1 MEEKKPGI
9 RRLASGASFDNSAVL
24 SRRFQIE
31 DLLEQDGH
39 GVTFEALDRESGKT
53 VVLRRYFPFGRDGGG
68 LSPIQ
73 AQDYEALLTQLA
85 EVRHDGMRS
94 LVAGGCDPQDGMPFL
109 VSERVAGPALADALR
124 QGPVAAAS
132 VIALLDRALEVSA
145 LVSETLGMQ
154 AVWVETAPSAI
165 VVSEDDPER
174 GFTFWISPLNWLH
187 EADTHPGLSP
197 VLELLRAVA
206 AKPAPGDDVRLITGL
221 KRWETWLAANLSASP
236 AEARRT
242 FKATV
247 LSPARPAGPQARPVA
262 PAPANAAP
270 APAKVAPAVAAA
282 PTKPSPVTNNPAA
295 PANPL
300 AKPSPLARAVAADPP
315 VRKKSNPFLPWLAAL
330 VLLLCAAA
338 VAYRLWQ
345 RNESLKVQP
354 TQNDDADREEARR
367 AADKAIYG
375 DKK

>member
-1 MEEKKPGI
+1 M
-9 RRLASGASFDNSAVL
+9 
-24 SRRFQIE
+24 
-31 DLLEQDGH
+31 
-39 GVTFEALDRESGKT
+39 TFEALDRESGKT

-73 AQDYEALLTQLA
+73 AEDYEALLTQLA

-94 LVAGGCDPQDGMPFL
+94 LIAGGCDPQDGMPFL

-132 VIALLDRALEVSA
+132 VIALIDRALEVSA
-145 LVSETLGMQ
+145 LISETLGMQ
-154 AVWVETAPSAI
+154 AVWVETSPSAI

-187 EADTHPGLSP
+187 EADSHPGLSP

-221 KRWETWLAANLSASP
+221 KRWETWLTSNLAASP
-236 AEARRT
+236 AEAQRT
-242 FKATV
+242 FKTTV
-247 LSPARPAGPQARPVA
+247 LSPARPVGPQPRPVA
-262 PAPANAAP
+262 PAPAKAAP
-270 APAKVAPAVAAA
+270 APIKAAA
-282 PTKPSPVTNNPAA
+282 PTPAAKPSPAPVSPVS
-295 PANPL
+295 PANPV
-300 AKPSPLARAVAADPP
+300 ATKPSPLARAVAADPPP

-330 VLLLCAAA
+330 VLILCAAA

-354 TQNDDADREEARR
+354 VQDDGINREEYQRSIDR
-367 AADKAIYG
+367 AIYG
-375 DKK
+375 EKK

>member
-1 MEEKKPGI
+1 M
-9 RRLASGASFDNSAVL
+9 
-24 SRRFQIE
+24 
-31 DLLEQDGH
+31 
-39 GVTFEALDRESGKT
+39 TFEALDRESGKT

-68 LSPIQ
+68 LSPVQ
-73 AQDYEALLTQLA
+73 AEDYEALLTQLS
-85 EVRHDGMRS
+85 EVRHAGMRS

-109 VSERVAGPALADALR
+109 VSERVAGPALADALQ

-132 VIALLDRALEVSA
+132 VIALIDRALEVSA
-145 LVSETLGMQ
+145 LISETLGMQ
-154 AVWVETAPSAI
+154 AVWVETSPSAI

-221 KRWETWLAANLSASP
+221 KRWETWVAANLSTSP
-236 AEARRT
+236 EEARRT

-247 LSPARPAGPQARPVA
+247 LPPARPAGPQPRPVA
-262 PAPANAAP
+262 PGPAKAAP
-270 APAKVAPAVAAA
+270 APVKAVVPTVAA
-282 PTKPSPVTNNPAA
+282 KPSPAPVSPVA
-295 PANPL
+295 PANPSA

-315 VRKKSNPFLPWLAAL
+315 PVRKKSNPFLPWLAGL
-330 VLLLCAAA
+330 VLILCAAA

-354 TQNDDADREEARR
+354 VQDDGIDREEYQRSIDR
-367 AADKAIYG
+367 AIYG
-375 DKK
+375 EKK

>member
-1 MEEKKPGI
+1 M
-9 RRLASGASFDNSAVL
+9 
-24 SRRFQIE
+24 
-31 DLLEQDGH
+31 
-39 GVTFEALDRESGKT
+39 TFEALDRESGKT

-85 EVRHDGMRS
+85 EVRHNGMRS

-109 VSERVAGPALADALR
+109 VSERVAGPALADALQ

-132 VIALLDRALEVSA
+132 VIALIDRALEVSA
-145 LVSETLGMQ
+145 LISETLGMQ
-154 AVWVETAPSAI
+154 AVWVETSPSAI

-206 AKPAPGDDVRLITGL
+206 AKPAPGDDVRLIAGL

-242 FKATV
+242 FKPTV
-247 LSPARPAGPQARPVA
+247 LPPAHTAGPQPRPVA
-262 PAPANAAP
+262 PAPAKAAP
-270 APAKVAPAVAAA
+270 APVKASAPAPAA
-282 PTKPSPVTNNPAA
+282 KPSPAPGNPVAPVNPAA
-295 PANPL
+295 
-300 AKPSPLARAVAADPP
+300 AKPSPLARAVAADPPP

-330 VLLLCAAA
+330 VLILCAAA

-345 RNESLKVQP
+345 RNESLKPQP
-354 TQNDDADREEARR
+354 AQDDGIDREEYQRSIDR
-367 AADKAIYG
+367 AIYG
-375 DKK
+375 EKK

>member
-1 MEEKKPGI
+1 
-9 RRLASGASFDNSAVL
+9 L

-68 LSPIQ
+68 LSPVQ
-73 AQDYEALLTQLA
+73 AEDYEAMLTQLA

-94 LVAGGCDPQDGMPFL
+94 LVAGGCDPRDGMPFL
-109 VSERVAGPALADALR
+109 VSELVAGPALADALR
-124 QGPVAAAS
+124 QGPIAAAS
-132 VIALLDRALEVSA
+132 VIALIDRALEVSA
-145 LVSETLGMQ
+145 LLSETLGLQ

-197 VLELLRAVA
+197 VLELLQAVT

-236 AEARRT
+236 AEARQT
-242 FKATV
+242 FKPTV
-247 LSPARPAGPQARPVA
+247 LPPARMTGPQPRPVA
-262 PAPANAAP
+262 PAPAKAAP
-270 APAKVAPAVAAA
+270 APVKATPAPVKAAPAMAA
-282 PTKPSPVTNNPAA
+282 KPSPAPGNPVA
-295 PANPL
+295 PANPST
-300 AKPSPLARAVAADPP
+300 AKPSPLARAVAADPPP

-330 VLLLCAAA
+330 VLILCAAA

-345 RNESLKVQP
+345 RNESLKPQP
-354 TQNDDADREEARR
+354 AQQEEIDREEYQRTIDR
-367 AADKAIYG
+367 AIYG
-375 DKK
+375 EKK

>member
-1 MEEKKPGI
+1 
-9 RRLASGASFDNSAVL
+9 L

-68 LSPIQ
+68 LSPVQ
-73 AQDYEALLTQLA
+73 AEDYEALLAQLA
-85 EVRHDGMRS
+85 EVRHAGMRS

-109 VSERVAGPALADALR
+109 VSERVTGPALADALR

-132 VIALLDRALEVSA
+132 IVALIDRALEVSA
-145 LVSETLGMQ
+145 LLSETLGLQ
-154 AVWVETAPSAI
+154 AVWVETSPSAI

-197 VLELLRAVA
+197 VLELLQAVA
-206 AKPAPGDDVRLITGL
+206 AKPAPGDDVRLTAGL
-221 KRWETWLAANLSASP
+221 KRWETWLTANLSASP

-247 LSPARPAGPQARPVA
+247 LSPARAPGPQPRPVA
-262 PAPANAAP
+262 SAPAKATPAPVKATPAPAA
-270 APAKVAPAVAAA
+270 
-282 PTKPSPVTNNPAA
+282 KPSPA
-295 PANPL
+295 PPTQ
-300 AKPSPLARAVAADPP
+300 PSPLARAVAADPPP

-330 VLLLCAAA
+330 VLILCAAA

-345 RNESLKVQP
+345 RNESLKPQPVQ
-354 TQNDDADREEARR
+354 DDGIDREDYQRTIDR
-367 AADKAIYG
+367 AIYG
-375 DKK
+375 EKK